1 MEADCRCPNDCS
13 SGCMT
18 FWTEEEKTM
27 DFFFLRL
34 CKTLMIKAPEFDR
47 VYDGL
52 SAKAVI
58 RSVISQAIHTKSIPQ
73 IQQILESKRTKRI
86 QRRQWLNAMPRT
98 QTCTNNMQTICLCH
112 PMPHLVL
119 HPPNAMLHVAGVGD
133 TLEPCQHQYHAETE
147 QHRTI
152 ISQNRTLKNF
162 NTQKYIEK
170 LKNV

>member
-18 FWTEEEKTM
+18 FWTEEGKTM
-27 DFFFLRL
+27 EKLLKDCAKHWWSRHQSLTGCMMAYPPKPWSDLSSARLSTRSQFLR
-34 CKTLMIKAPEFDR
+34 FN
-47 VYDGL
+47 
-52 SAKAVI
+52 
-58 RSVISQAIHTKSIPQ
+58 RSSNPKGPK
-73 IQQILESKRTKRI
+73 ESKDI
-86 QRRQWLNAMPRT
+86 NGFNGSMQCLV
-98 QTCTNNMQTICLCH
+98 QTCTNNM

-162 NTQKYIEK
+162 NT
-170 LKNV
+170 